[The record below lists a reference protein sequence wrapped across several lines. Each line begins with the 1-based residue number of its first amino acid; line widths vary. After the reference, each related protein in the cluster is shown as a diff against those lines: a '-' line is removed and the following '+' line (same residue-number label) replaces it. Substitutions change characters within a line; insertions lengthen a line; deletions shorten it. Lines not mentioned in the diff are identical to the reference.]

1 MTLISLSV
9 FVAFII
15 VGLDM
20 IWTISKVVNEHPMMQ
35 PLLEEIFSMAP
46 MFLIKAGMYLMIVL
60 IVSAVISHKMAG
72 PIYKFEKSCQTIAEG
87 DLTHRVYLRKG
98 DQLTDLQN
106 SFNEMME
113 RIHRGFKEAEELKRQ
128 AQLNSQLTAKAQEYS
143 NKLKD
148 VMPGFKI

>member
-1 MTLISLSV
+1 
-9 FVAFII
+9 
-15 VGLDM
+15 
-20 IWTISKVVNEHPMMQ
+20 
-35 PLLEEIFSMAP
+35 MAP
-46 MFLIKAGMYLMIVL
+46 MFLIKAGMYLLIVL